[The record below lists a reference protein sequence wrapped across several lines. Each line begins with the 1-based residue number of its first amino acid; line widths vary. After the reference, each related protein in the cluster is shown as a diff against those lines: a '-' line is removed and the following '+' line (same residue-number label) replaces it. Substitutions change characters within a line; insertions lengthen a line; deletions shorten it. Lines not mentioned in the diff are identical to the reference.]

1 MSTEVKFRDSIVTH
15 HLSIADIVLLNERNV
30 NSAWSSD
37 MTTASDV
44 QEKYEKYVVKSCVKK
59 IEPVVLVEGK
69 GATVKD
75 IDGNEYLDCFSGISV
90 VNAGHANPKIVAAI
104 KDQADKL
111 LHVCSYVYYSVPMA
125 ELAETLAKM
134 NPWGLQK
141 TFFGNSGAEAIECGL
156 KLGRKFSKKH
166 EIVAL
171 MCSFHGRTLGTL
183 SVTGQR
189 IRKKHDMGPYL
200 GEVFFAPAPYCYRC
214 PLGLEYPDC
223 SVRCATFV
231 EDLLEYATT
240 GDVAELI
247 AEPILGEGGI
257 IVPPQNYFTTLMKV
271 LKQNGILF
279 IDDEVQTG
287 FGRTGRMFGIEHYDI
302 KPDIVCMAKGIANGL
317 PLGACL
323 TRPDIGDAFEPGDH
337 LSTFGG
343 NPISCAA
350 ANANIEYLLKEDL
363 SGQAAKKGNT
373 LMKRL
378 NELKQKFKLIGEVR
392 GKGLMIGV
400 ELVRDQRTKTPASDE
415 AAQIR
420 GLCLK
425 RKVLIGHGG
434 IKGNVLRI
442 QPPLVITDREID
454 TLVSTIET
462 SLKEVTK

>member
-1 MSTEVKFRDSIVTH
+1 MP
-15 HLSIADIVLLNERNV
+15 
-30 NSAWSSD
+30 
-37 MTTASDV
+37 TAAEV
-44 QEKYEKYVVKSCVKK
+44 QEKYEKYVVKSCVKR

-90 VNAGHANPKIVAAI
+90 VNAGHANPKVVAAI
-104 KDQADKL
+104 KDQTDKL
-111 LHVCSYVYYSVPMA
+111 FHVCSYVYYSVPMA
-125 ELAETLAKM
+125 ELAERLAKM

-156 KLGRKFSKKH
+156 KLGRKFKKKH
-166 EIVAL
+166 EIIAL

-189 IRKKHDMGPYL
+189 IRKKYDMGPYL
-200 GEVFFAPAPYCYRC
+200 GGVFFAPAPYCYRC
-214 PLGLEYPDC
+214 ALGLEYPSC
-223 SVRCATFV
+223 GTKCATFV

-240 GDVAELI
+240 GDVAEFI
-247 AEPILGEGGI
+247 AEPILGEAGI
-257 IVPPQNYFTTLMKV
+257 VVPPPDYFTTVMKV
-271 LKQNGILF
+271 LKKNDILL
-279 IDDEVQTG
+279 IVDEVQTG
-287 FGRTGRMFGIEHYDI
+287 FGRTGKMFGIEHYNV

-323 TRPDIGDAFEPGDH
+323 ARPDIGDAFEPGDH

-350 ANANIEYLLKEDL
+350 ANANIKYLLEEDL
-363 SGQAAKKGNT
+363 SGQAAKKGEI
-373 LMKRL
+373 LIKRL
-378 NELKQKFKLIGEVR
+378 NELMSKSELIGEVR

-400 ELVRDQRTKTPASDE
+400 ELVRDLKTKTPASDE

-420 GLCLK
+420 ELCRK

-434 IKGNVLRI
+434 IKSNVLRV
-442 QPPLVITDREID
+442 QPPLVITEKEID
-454 TLVSTIET
+454 TLVDTIEA
-462 SLKEVTK
+462 SLKEVGK